1 MNQSINKAFNLL
13 NYFTTAHP
21 VWGVRELASKSGYNK
36 STVYRLLQSLC
47 DIGVIYQDRYDK
59 YQLGYKLFEL
69 GKRVSSFQ
77 AIQELV
83 QPSLNQIAQLIDESV
98 LFSIPNPKGAL
109 CIAQADS
116 NNGLKL
122 ENMIGQYQPL
132 YASAPGKLFLA
143 QTDLSWLDK
152 NKMESFTEKTI
163 VDYKC
168 LQEQLIAINTCN
180 FALDIEEI
188 EEGLVCL
195 ALPIKNKFGATIGA
209 ISACGPSSRF
219 RTNKVN
225 SYIEIMSPGQM
236 QMQAALADMES
247 ISVD

>member
-13 NYFTTAHP
+13 NYFTSTHP

-47 DIGVIYQDRYDK
+47 DIGVIYQDNYDK

-69 GKRVSSFQ
+69 GKRVSSFR

-98 LFSIPNPKGAL
+98 LFSIPNSKGAL
-109 CIAQADS
+109 CLAQADS

-122 ENMIGQYQPL
+122 ENMIGQYQSI
-132 YASAPGKLFLA
+132 YASAAGKLFLA
-143 QTDLSWLDK
+143 QQVLSWSD
-152 NKMESFTEKTI
+152 NKSLESFTEKTV
-163 VDYKC
+163 VDFNA
-168 LQEQLIAINTCN
+168 LQTQLNGISRCN
-180 FALDIEEI
+180 FALDIEEV
-188 EEGLVCL
+188 EKGLVCL
-195 ALPIKNKFGATIGA
+195 ALPIKNNFGTTIGA

-219 RTNKVN
+219 RSEKVN
-225 SYIEIMSPGQM
+225 SYIEIIRPGQM
-236 QMQAALADMES
+236 QMEAALSGMES